1 MQEIV
6 VYILLLITVAYTA
19 YKIYTKVIPK
29 DNNSICGT
37 CSGCDAKKSCALHQN
52 LEKSK

>member
-1 MQEIV
+1 MQEII
-6 VYILLLITVAYTA
+6 VYILLLITVVYTS

-29 DNNSICGT
+29 NSNSICGS

-52 LEKSK
+52 LQQSK